1 MALYFALTIVGLVMI
16 LMFMGIRKVPQGFAY
31 TVERFGRYVYT
42 LSLGLGVFVPLIY
55 SVGRKVNMM
64 EQVLDILPQQVI
76 TADNANVNIDGVVFY
91 QVFDAAKASYEVAN
105 LNNAILNLTMT
116 NLRSVCG
123 SMELDHLLSKRD
135 EIGVRVLRIVDEATN
150 AWGVKVLRVEIKD
163 IEPPQELVRAMNL
176 QMTAERQKRAQITE
190 AEGKKQAQILEAEG
204 AKSAA
209 FLRAEARER
218 EAEAEAKATHLV
230 SQAVAQGDVQAL
242 NYFVAQKYV
251 EALGKFA
258 ESNQQKT
265 IFMPLDTSGL
275 MGSIGS
281 INELW
286 KTMQDRSAAIKTP
299 EASTYQRM
307 SNPNPAPRA

>member
-1 MALYFALTIVGLVMI
+1 MTSFAIAILIFIAALI
-16 LMFMGIRKVPQGFAY
+16 FMGVKMVPQGYNY
-31 TVERFGRYVYT
+31 TVERFGRYVTT
-42 LSLGLGVFVPLIY
+42 LQPGLGLIIPMIY
-55 SVGRKVNMM
+55 RVGRKVNMM

-91 QVFDAAKASYEVAN
+91 QVFDPAKASYEITN
-105 LNNAILNLTMT
+105 LQTAILNLIMT

-123 SMELDHLLSKRD
+123 ALELDHLLSKRD
-135 EIGVRVLRIVDEATN
+135 EIGARVLAIVDEATN

-163 IEPPQELVRAMNL
+163 IEPPAELVRAMNL

-190 AEGKKQAQILEAEG
+190 SEGKKQAQILEAEG
-204 AKSAA
+204 MKTAA

-218 EAEAEAKATHLV
+218 EALAEAKATQMV
-230 SQAVAQGDVQAL
+230 SKAVAEGDVQAL

-258 ESNQQKT
+258 DSNQQKT

-286 KTMQDRSAAIKTP
+286 KAMKDKT
-299 EASTYQRM
+299 
-307 SNPNPAPRA
+307 

>member
-1 MALYFALTIVGLVMI
+1 MFPSFALVVLLLIVALV
-16 LMFMGIRKVPQGFAY
+16 FMGVKMVPQGHTY
-31 TVERFGRYVYT
+31 TIERFGRYVRT
-42 LSLGLGVFVPLIY
+42 LQPGLGLIIPVIY
-55 SVGRKVNMM
+55 RIGRKVNMM
-64 EQVLDILPQQVI
+64 EQVLDIEPQQVI
-76 TADNANVNIDGVVFY
+76 TADNANVSIDGVVFY
-91 QVFDAAKASYEVAN
+91 QVFDPAKASYEVSD
-105 LNNAILNLTMT
+105 LKYAILNLTMT

-123 SMELDHLLSKRD
+123 AMELDHLLSKRD
-135 EIGVRVLRIVDEATN
+135 EIGARVLAIVDEATN

-163 IEPPQELVRAMNL
+163 IQPPAELVRAMNL

-190 AEGKKQAQILEAEG
+190 AEGKKQSQILEAEG

-218 EAEAEAKATHLV
+218 EAMAEAKATQMV
-230 SQAVAQGDVQAL
+230 SEAVSKGDVQAL

-286 KTMQDRSAAIKTP
+286 KAVQDKK
-299 EASTYQRM
+299 
-307 SNPNPAPRA
+307 

>member
-1 MALYFALTIVGLVMI
+1 MTEFAFAALVFVIALI
-16 LMFMGIRKVPQGFAY
+16 FMGVKMVPQGFNY

-42 LSLGLGVFVPLIY
+42 LPPGLGLLVPIIY
-55 SVGRKVNMM
+55 RVGRKVNMM

-91 QVFDAAKASYEVAN
+91 QVFDPAKASYEVAN
-105 LNNAILNLTMT
+105 LQNAILNLIMT

-123 SMELDHLLSKRD
+123 ALELDHLLSKRD
-135 EIGVRVLRIVDEATN
+135 EIGARVLSIVDEATN

-163 IEPPQELVRAMNL
+163 IEPPAELVRAMNL

-190 AEGKKQAQILEAEG
+190 AQGKKEAQILEAEG
-204 AKSAA
+204 AKTAA

-218 EAEAEAKATHLV
+218 EALAEAKATQMV
-230 SQAVAQGDVQAL
+230 SKAVAEGDVQAL

-265 IFMPLDTSGL
+265 VFMPMDTSGL

-286 KTMQDRSAAIKTP
+286 KAMQKDK
-299 EASTYQRM
+299 
-307 SNPNPAPRA
+307 

>member
-1 MALYFALTIVGLVMI
+1 MTSFAIAVLVFIVALI
-16 LMFMGIRKVPQGFAY
+16 FMGVKMVPQGYNY

-42 LSLGLGVFVPLIY
+42 LQPGLGLLIPVIY
-55 SVGRKVNMM
+55 QVGRKVNMM

-91 QVFDAAKASYEVAN
+91 QVFDPAKASYEITN
-105 LNNAILNLTMT
+105 LQTAILNLVMT

-123 SMELDHLLSKRD
+123 ALELDHLLSKRD
-135 EIGVRVLRIVDEATN
+135 EIGTRILSIVDEATS

-163 IEPPQELVRAMNL
+163 IEPPAELIRAMNL

-218 EAEAEAKATHLV
+218 EALAEAKATQMV
-230 SQAVAQGDVQAL
+230 SKAVAEGDVQAL

-258 ESNQQKT
+258 TSDQQKT

-286 KTMQDRSAAIKTP
+286 KAMKDKT
-299 EASTYQRM
+299 
-307 SNPNPAPRA
+307 

>member
-1 MALYFALTIVGLVMI
+1 MTSFAIAVLVFIIALI
-16 LMFMGIRKVPQGFAY
+16 FMGVKMVPQGYNY
-31 TVERFGRYVYT
+31 TVERFGRYVTT
-42 LSLGLGVFVPLIY
+42 LQPGLGLLIPVIY
-55 SVGRKVNMM
+55 QVGRKVNMM

-91 QVFDAAKASYEVAN
+91 QVFDPAKASYEITN
-105 LNNAILNLTMT
+105 LHTAILNLVMT

-123 SMELDHLLSKRD
+123 ALELDHLLSKRD
-135 EIGVRVLRIVDEATN
+135 EIGTRILAIVDEATN

-163 IEPPQELVRAMNL
+163 IEPPAELIRAMNL

-209 FLRAEARER
+209 FLRSEARER
-218 EAEAEAKATHLV
+218 EALAEAKATQMV

-286 KTMQDRSAAIKTP
+286 KAMKDKT
-299 EASTYQRM
+299 
-307 SNPNPAPRA
+307 

>member
-1 MALYFALTIVGLVMI
+1 MTSFAVAVLIFIAVLI
-16 LMFMGIRKVPQGFAY
+16 FMGVKVVPQGFAY

-42 LSLGLGVFVPLIY
+42 LSPGLGLLVPIIY
-55 SVGRKVNMM
+55 RVGRKVNMM

-91 QVFDAAKASYEVAN
+91 QVFDPAKASYEVAN
-105 LNNAILNLTMT
+105 LENAILNLIMT

-123 SMELDHLLSKRD
+123 SLELDHLLSKRD
-135 EIGVRVLRIVDEATN
+135 EIGARVLAIVDEATN

-190 AEGKKQAQILEAEG
+190 AEGKKQSQILEAEG

-218 EAEAEAKATHLV
+218 EALAEAKATQMV
-230 SQAVAQGDVQAL
+230 SQAVAQGNVQAL

-251 EALGKFA
+251 DALAKFA
-258 ESNQQKT
+258 DSDQQKT

-286 KTMQDRSAAIKTP
+286 KVMKDKT
-299 EASTYQRM
+299 
-307 SNPNPAPRA
+307 

>member
-1 MALYFALTIVGLVMI
+1 MELYFALTIVGLVII

-42 LSLGLGVFVPLIY
+42 LSPGLGVFVSLIY
-55 SVGRKVNMM
+55 SVGRKINMM

-135 EIGVRVLRIVDEATN
+135 EIGAKVLRIVDEATN

-218 EAEAEAKATHLV
+218 EAEAEAKATQLV
-230 SQAVAQGDVQAL
+230 SQAVSQGDVQAL

-286 KTMQDRSAAIKTP
+286 KSIQDKGATVKTP
-299 EASTYQRM
+299 ENSPYQRM
-307 SNPNPAPRA
+307 SQPHS

>member
-1 MALYFALTIVGLVMI
+1 MGLYLALAILGLVILLMI
-16 LMFMGIRKVPQGFAY
+16 MSIKMVPQGFAY

-42 LSLGLGVFVPLIY
+42 LSPGLGLLMPIIY
-55 SVGRKVNMM
+55 RVGRKVNMM

-218 EAEAEAKATHLV
+218 EALAEAKATQLV

-258 ESNQQKT
+258 DSNQQKT

-286 KTMQDRSAAIKTP
+286 KSMQDKGSNTHI
-299 EASTYQRM
+299 ASDANAYQRM
-307 SNPNPAPRA
+307 HKPNV

>member
-1 MALYFALTIVGLVMI
+1 MTSFAIAILVFIVALI
-16 LMFMGIRKVPQGFAY
+16 FMGVKMVPQGFAY

-42 LSLGLGVFVPLIY
+42 LQPGLGLLVPVIY
-55 SVGRKVNMM
+55 QVGRKVNMM

-91 QVFDAAKASYEVAN
+91 QVFDPAKASYEVAN
-105 LNNAILNLTMT
+105 LQHAILNLIMT

-123 SMELDHLLSKRD
+123 GLELDHLLSKRD
-135 EIGVRVLRIVDEATN
+135 EIGVRVLTIVDEATS

-190 AEGKKQAQILEAEG
+190 AEGKKQSQILEAEG

-209 FLRAEARER
+209 FVRAEARER
-218 EAEAEAKATHLV
+218 EALAEAKATQMV

-258 ESNQQKT
+258 DSNQQKT

-286 KTMQDRSAAIKTP
+286 KAMKDKT
-299 EASTYQRM
+299 
-307 SNPNPAPRA
+307 

>member
-1 MALYFALTIVGLVMI
+1 MTELALALLAFVVALI
-16 LMFMGIRKVPQGFAY
+16 FMGVKMVPQGYNY

-42 LSLGLGVFVPLIY
+42 LQPGLGLLIPVIY
-55 SVGRKVNMM
+55 RVGRKVNMM

-91 QVFDAAKASYEVAN
+91 QVFDPAKSSYEVAN
-105 LNNAILNLTMT
+105 LQNAILNLVMT

-123 SMELDHLLSKRD
+123 SLELDHLLSKRD
-135 EIGVRVLRIVDEATN
+135 EIGARVLGIVDEATN

-163 IEPPQELVRAMNL
+163 IEPPAELVRAMNL

-190 AEGKKQAQILEAEG
+190 AQGKKEAQILEAEG
-204 AKSAA
+204 AKTAA

-218 EAEAEAKATHLV
+218 EALAEAKATQMV
-230 SQAVAQGDVQAL
+230 SKAVAEGDVQAL

-265 IFMPLDTSGL
+265 VFMPLDTSGL

-286 KTMQDRSAAIKTP
+286 KAMQQGK
-299 EASTYQRM
+299 
-307 SNPNPAPRA
+307 

>member
-1 MALYFALTIVGLVMI
+1 MTSFAIAILVFIVALI
-16 LMFMGIRKVPQGFAY
+16 FMGVKMVPQGFAY

-42 LSLGLGVFVPLIY
+42 LQPGLGLLVPVIY
-55 SVGRKVNMM
+55 QVGRKVNMM

-91 QVFDAAKASYEVAN
+91 QVFDPAKASYEVAN
-105 LNNAILNLTMT
+105 LQHAILNLIMT

-123 SMELDHLLSKRD
+123 GLELDHVLSKRD
-135 EIGVRVLRIVDEATN
+135 EIGVRVLTIVDEATS

-190 AEGKKQAQILEAEG
+190 AEGKKQSQILEAEG

-218 EAEAEAKATHLV
+218 EALAEAKATQMV

-258 ESNQQKT
+258 DSNQQKT

-286 KTMQDRSAAIKTP
+286 KAMKDKT
-299 EASTYQRM
+299 
-307 SNPNPAPRA
+307 

>member
-1 MALYFALTIVGLVMI
+1 MTEFAIAILVFIAALI
-16 LMFMGIRKVPQGFAY
+16 FMGVKMVPQGYNY
-31 TVERFGRYVYT
+31 TVERFGRYVT
-42 LSLGLGVFVPLIY
+42 TMQPGLGLIIPMIY
-55 SVGRKVNMM
+55 RVGRKVNMM

-91 QVFDAAKASYEVAN
+91 QVFDPAKASYEITN
-105 LNNAILNLTMT
+105 LQTAILNLIMT

-123 SMELDHLLSKRD
+123 ALELDHLLSKRD
-135 EIGVRVLRIVDEATN
+135 EIGARVLAIVDEATN

-163 IEPPQELVRAMNL
+163 IEPPAELVRAMNL

-190 AEGKKQAQILEAEG
+190 SEGKKQAQILEAEG
-204 AKSAA
+204 MKTAA

-218 EAEAEAKATHLV
+218 EALAEAKATQMV
-230 SQAVAQGDVQAL
+230 SKAVAEGDVQAL

-258 ESNQQKT
+258 DSNQQKT
-265 IFMPLDTSGL
+265 IFMPMDTSGL

-286 KTMQDRSAAIKTP
+286 KAMKDKT
-299 EASTYQRM
+299 
-307 SNPNPAPRA
+307 

>member
-1 MALYFALTIVGLVMI
+1 MELYFALTIVGLVII

-42 LSLGLGVFVPLIY
+42 LSPGLGVFVPLIY
-55 SVGRKVNMM
+55 SVGRKINMM

-91 QVFDAAKASYEVAN
+91 QVIDAAKASYEVAN

-135 EIGVRVLRIVDEATN
+135 EIGAKVLRIVDEATN

-218 EAEAEAKATHLV
+218 EAEAEAKATQLV
-230 SQAVAQGDVQAL
+230 SQAVSQGDVQAL

-286 KTMQDRSAAIKTP
+286 KSIQDKGATAKTP
-299 EASTYQRM
+299 ENSPYQRM
-307 SNPNPAPRA
+307 SQTHS

>member
-1 MALYFALTIVGLVMI
+1 MTSFAIAILVFIVALI
-16 LMFMGIRKVPQGFAY
+16 FMGVKMVPQGFAY

-42 LSLGLGVFVPLIY
+42 LQPGLGLLVPVIY
-55 SVGRKVNMM
+55 QVGRKVNMM
-64 EQVLDILPQQVI
+64 QQVLDILPQQVI

-91 QVFDAAKASYEVAN
+91 QVFDPAKESYEVAN
-105 LNNAILNLTMT
+105 LQHAILNLIMT

-123 SMELDHLLSKRD
+123 GLELDHLLSKRD
-135 EIGVRVLRIVDEATN
+135 EIGVRVLTIVDEATS

-190 AEGKKQAQILEAEG
+190 AERKKQSQILEAEG

-218 EAEAEAKATHLV
+218 EALAEAKATQMV

-258 ESNQQKT
+258 DSNQQKT

-286 KTMQDRSAAIKTP
+286 KAMKDKT
-299 EASTYQRM
+299 
-307 SNPNPAPRA
+307 

>member
-1 MALYFALTIVGLVMI
+1 MTEFAIAILVFIAALI
-16 LMFMGIRKVPQGFAY
+16 FMGVKMVPQGYNY
-31 TVERFGRYVYT
+31 TVERFGRYVTT
-42 LSLGLGVFVPLIY
+42 LQPGLGLIIPVIY
-55 SVGRKVNMM
+55 RVGRKVNMM

-91 QVFDAAKASYEVAN
+91 QVFDPAKASYEVAN
-105 LNNAILNLTMT
+105 LQHAILNLIMT

-123 SMELDHLLSKRD
+123 GLELDHLLSKRD
-135 EIGVRVLRIVDEATN
+135 EIGIRVLTIVDEATS

-190 AEGKKQAQILEAEG
+190 SEGKKQAQILEAEG
-204 AKSAA
+204 MKTAA

-218 EAEAEAKATHLV
+218 EALAEAKATQMV
-230 SQAVAQGDVQAL
+230 SKAVAEGDVQAL

-258 ESNQQKT
+258 DSNQQKT

-286 KTMQDRSAAIKTP
+286 KAMKDKT
-299 EASTYQRM
+299 
-307 SNPNPAPRA
+307 

>member
-1 MALYFALTIVGLVMI
+1 MTSFAIAILVFIVALI
-16 LMFMGIRKVPQGFAY
+16 FMGVKMVPQGFAY

-42 LSLGLGVFVPLIY
+42 LQPGLGLLVPVIY
-55 SVGRKVNMM
+55 QVGRKVNMM

-91 QVFDAAKASYEVAN
+91 QVFDPAKASYEVAN
-105 LNNAILNLTMT
+105 LQHAILNLIIT

-123 SMELDHLLSKRD
+123 GLELDHLLSKRD
-135 EIGVRVLRIVDEATN
+135 EIGVRVLTIVDEATS

-190 AEGKKQAQILEAEG
+190 AEGKKQSQILEAEG

-218 EAEAEAKATHLV
+218 EALAEAKATQMV

-258 ESNQQKT
+258 DSNQQKT

-286 KTMQDRSAAIKTP
+286 KAMKDKT
-299 EASTYQRM
+299 
-307 SNPNPAPRA
+307 

>member
-1 MALYFALTIVGLVMI
+1 MFSSFAIAVLVFIAALMY
-16 LMFMGIRKVPQGFAY
+16 MGIKKVPQGYNY

-42 LSLGLGVFVPLIY
+42 LQPGLGLLIPLIY
-55 SVGRKVNMM
+55 QVGRKVNMM

-76 TADNANVNIDGVVFY
+76 TADNANVSIDGVVFF
-91 QVFDAAKASYEVAN
+91 QVFDPAKASYEVAN
-105 LNNAILNLTMT
+105 LQNAILNLTMT

-135 EIGVRVLRIVDEATN
+135 EIGARVLAIVDEATN
-150 AWGVKVLRVEIKD
+150 AWGVKVLRIEIKD
-163 IEPPQELVRAMNL
+163 IEPPAELVRAMNL

-190 AEGKKQAQILEAEG
+190 AEGKKQSQILEAEG

-218 EAEAEAKATHLV
+218 EAMAEAKATQMV

-258 ESNQQKT
+258 DSNQQKT
-265 IFMPLDTSGL
+265 IFMPMDTSGL

-286 KTMQDRSAAIKTP
+286 KAMQKDK
-299 EASTYQRM
+299 
-307 SNPNPAPRA
+307 

>member
-1 MALYFALTIVGLVMI
+1 MELYFALTIVGLVII

-42 LSLGLGVFVPLIY
+42 LSPGLGVFVPLIY
-55 SVGRKVNMM
+55 SVERKINMM
-64 EQVLDILPQQVI
+64 EQELDILPQQVI

-135 EIGVRVLRIVDEATN
+135 EIGAKVLRIVDEATN

-218 EAEAEAKATHLV
+218 EAEAEAKATQLV
-230 SQAVAQGDVQAL
+230 SQAVSQGDVQAL

-286 KTMQDRSAAIKTP
+286 KSIQDKGATAKTP
-299 EASTYQRM
+299 ENSPYQRM
-307 SNPNPAPRA
+307 SQPHS

>member
-1 MALYFALTIVGLVMI
+1 MFESFAIAVLIFIGALI
-16 LMFMGIRKVPQGFAY
+16 FMGVKMVPQGYAY

-42 LSLGLGVFVPLIY
+42 LQPGLGLLVPVIY
-55 SVGRKVNMM
+55 QVGRKVNMM

-76 TADNANVNIDGVVFY
+76 TSDNANVSIDGVVFY
-91 QVFDAAKASYEVAN
+91 QVFDPAKASYEVAH
-105 LNNAILNLTMT
+105 LQNAILNLTMT

-135 EIGVRVLRIVDEATN
+135 EIGARVLTIVDEATN

-190 AEGKKQAQILEAEG
+190 AQGKKEAQILEAEG
-204 AKSAA
+204 AKTAA
-209 FLRAEARER
+209 FLRSEARER
-218 EAEAEAKATHLV
+218 EALAEAKATKMV
-230 SQAVAQGDVQAL
+230 SDAVAQGDVQAL

-258 ESNQQKT
+258 DSNQQKT
-265 IFMPLDTSGL
+265 IFMPMDTSGL

-286 KTMQDRSAAIKTP
+286 KAMQKDK
-299 EASTYQRM
+299 
-307 SNPNPAPRA
+307 